1 VILKSGKR
9 TERREKTKRWSPNE
23 MDTKSF
29 KFQVLFILRPINKKP
44 DLQKKDRG
52 FFNITLHRL
61 PPKTHRE
68 VHSGRFS
75 GLRIV
80 LIPAPSHPVSNTGQW
95 LLAGFVPDYSGVA
108 VPDSH
113 GVPF

>member
-1 VILKSGKR
+1 MDPDLIGMKI
-9 TERREKTKRWSPNE
+9 SPNPSLPKRGTLIHIIV
-23 MDTKSF
+23 DLLIIYK
-29 KFQVLFILRPINKKP
+29 PINKKP

-52 FFNITLHRL
+52 FFNITLHSL

-75 GLRIV
+75 GLRII
-80 LIPAPSHPVSNTGQW
+80 LIPAPSHPELVEGQW